1 MSPVGEEGLDKSYD
15 SSSIKILKGLEAVRK
30 RPGMY
35 IGDTRDGSGLHH
47 MILELIDNSVDEAL
61 AGHCDSIQL
70 VLHKDGSATVRDNG
84 RGIPIDIHAEEGK
97 SAAEVIMTTLH
108 AGGKF
113 DASSYKVSGGLHGVG
128 LSVVNAL
135 STKLI
140 LTIRRDNKVCVQEY
154 QDGFPQTSLVCEP
167 AEVKAVEGFEK
178 GTSVRFYPSAAT
190 FGNTNFDAQVLRD
203 RLREISYLNAGI
215 NIEFLDEMSGKTLKF
230 YTEGGLKEYVDQL
243 CKNKDPLHKP
253 FYANKNY
260 SGLQEDETAAP
271 IQVEIAMQWCGDG
284 FQERVICF
292 TNNIKQGDGGTH
304 LTGLKGGLTTV
315 FNSYIQKELKRESA
329 TITGEDTR
337 EGLTALISIKLPEP
351 RFSSQTKD
359 KLVSSEAKT
368 AVSKAITEGFAAF
381 LLENPTDAKA
391 IIGKIEEASRARE
404 AAKRARDM
412 VRRKGLLEMS
422 GLPGKLADCQEKSPV
437 NAELFLVEGD
447 SAGGSAKQ
455 ARNRKNQAVM
465 PLRGKILNVEKQSS
479 SKMFESQALGTL
491 VTAMG
496 CGIGSGGFDPDKIR
510 YHKIILMTDADVD
523 GSHIRTLLLTFFYRH
538 MEELIRRGYVYIA
551 QPPLYRV
558 KEGKDE
564 RYLLQEEDF
573 DVYVNQRIANNCELV
588 PGYNGGSYSG
598 TKLYDLLEDISKY
611 IKGWHELKAESF
623 PPDLVNAL
631 EKCDVDGDYVVP
643 SFKDE
648 KKINAYCE
656 KFKTFLN
663 PDEWLVS
670 YDKEQGGIVAKRQIG
685 GELDEDTGD
694 IILKEPF
701 FSSTLWQNL
710 TEFRQTHK
718 QLLKG
723 SITLKIKQ
731 ETVSVKGLLVAYHKL
746 RDSISKGIT
755 VQRYKGLGE
764 MNPSQLWETSMDPD
778 ARRLSRVSIVNAEMA
793 DDIFSVLMGDKV
805 EPRRKFIQD
814 NALRAVNLDI

>member
-1 MSPVGEEGLDKSYD
+1 MAVVEKESVDQSYD
-15 SSSIKILKGLEAVRK
+15 SSSIKVLKGLEAVRK

-61 AGHCDSIQL
+61 AGHCDKIQL
-70 VLHKDGSATVRDNG
+70 ILHKDGSATVRDNG
-84 RGIPIDIHAEEGK
+84 RGIPIDMHEEGM

-140 LTIRRDNKVCVQEY
+140 LTIRRDDKICTQEY
-154 QDGFPQTSLVCEP
+154 KDGVPTTPLVCNP
-167 AEVKAVEGFEK
+167 ADANAAKAFQF
-178 GTSVRFYPSAAT
+178 GTSVRFYPSAET
-190 FGNTNFDAQVLRD
+190 FGNIKFDYQILKD
-203 RLREISYLNAGI
+203 RLQEISYLNAGI
-215 NIEFLDEMSGKTLKF
+215 RIEFMDEESGKTADF
-230 YTEGGLKEYVDQL
+230 YTEGGLQEYVAHL
-243 CKNKDPLHKP
+243 CKNKDPLHKA
-253 FYANKNY
+253 FYANKSY
-260 SGLQEDETAAP
+260 TGLQDAATEAP
-271 IQVEIAMQWCGDG
+271 IQVELALQWCGDG

-304 LTGLKGGLTTV
+304 LTGLKSSLTTV
-315 FNSYIQKELKRESA
+315 FNSFINKELKRDGA
-329 TITGEDTR
+329 AVAGEDTR
-337 EGLTALISIKLPEP
+337 EGLTALISLKLPEP

-359 KLVSSEAKT
+359 KLVSAEAKT
-368 AVSKAITEGFAAF
+368 AVSRAITEEFSAF
-381 LLENPTDAKA
+381 LMENPGEAKA
-391 IIGKIEEASRARE
+391 IVGKIEEASRARE
-404 AAKRARDM
+404 AAKRARDL

-422 GLPGKLADCQEKSPV
+422 GLPGKLADCQEKSPI

-465 PLRGKILNVEKQSS
+465 PLRGKILNVEKQSA
-479 SKMFESQALGTL
+479 SKMFDSQALGTL
-491 VTAMG
+491 VTALG
-496 CGIGSGGFDPDKIR
+496 CGIGAGTFDADKIR

-538 MEELIRRGYVYIA
+538 MEELVNRGYVYIA

-564 RYLLQEEDF
+564 RYLLKEEDF
-573 DVYVNQRIANNCELV
+573 DAYVNQRVADNCKLITRQ
-588 PGYNGGSYSG
+588 NSASYSG
-598 TKLYDLLEDISKY
+598 TKLYDFMVVIRNY
-611 IKGWHELKAESF
+611 IAGWNELKADSY

-631 EKCDVDGDYVVP
+631 EKCELDGDYQVP
-643 SFKDE
+643 DFSDT
-648 KKINAYCE
+648 KKITAYAEKLMSLLNA
-656 KFKTFLN
+656 
-663 PDEWLVS
+663 DEWEVEYNADERSIIARRQLV
-670 YDKEQGGIVAKRQIG
+670 
-685 GELDEDTGD
+685 GD
-694 IILKEPF
+694 IEEDDGEVILKEPF
-701 FSSTLWQNL
+701 FGSSLWQNL

-718 QLLKG
+718 QLMEG
-723 SITLKIKQ
+723 DITLNIKQ
-731 ETVSVKGLLVAYHKL
+731 ESINVDGIIAAYHKL
-746 RDSISKGIT
+746 RESISKKIA

-764 MNPSQLWETSMDPD
+764 MNPSQLWETSMDPA
-778 ARRLSRVSIVNAEMA
+778 ARHLYQVSIGNAVAA

-814 NALRAVNLDI
+814 NALRAGNLDI